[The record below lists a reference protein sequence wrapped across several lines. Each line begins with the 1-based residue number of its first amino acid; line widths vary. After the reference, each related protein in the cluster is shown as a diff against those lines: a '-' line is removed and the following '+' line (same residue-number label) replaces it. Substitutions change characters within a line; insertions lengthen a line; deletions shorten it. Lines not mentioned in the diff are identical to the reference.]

1 VNSRLLRI
9 LHLVAESYIRTAQPV
24 ASARIADRLGL
35 SSATVRN
42 EFATLEAEG
51 YLHQPH
57 ASAGRIP
64 TALGFR
70 RYAERFLPPRPLP
83 ATARRYL
90 EARLGAVHGE
100 TLLRR
105 LAHATAEL
113 SGYAVVVT
121 LAADDHL
128 HAHEI
133 HLSLLSDRTVMA
145 VVVLENGLVRQLRV
159 ALEPAPSDTVLDDA
173 ERNLRQLTLPLRE
186 VPGALERQARRA
198 ERELARTLRAIAA
211 AWPEVTPDRSAT
223 AGLRGLLKEP
233 ESRDPDFVR
242 LVIEHIELPLGAGGG
257 SGAEGASGA
266 GAEGASG
273 ADADDVTI
281 DTDDALARVRA
292 AIHIGEA
299 VGLLT
304 LVGPARMRYGPALRV
319 VHGVSAAL
327 RGHETA

>member
-1 VNSRLLRI
+1 MNSRRLRI

-24 ASARIADRLGL
+24 PSARIADRLDL

-42 EFATLEAEG
+42 EFGVLEAEG

-70 RYAERFLPPRPLP
+70 RYAERFLPPRALP
-83 ATARRYL
+83 ITARRYL
-90 EARLGAVHGE
+90 RARLGAAQGE
-100 TLLRR
+100 ALLRQ

-113 SGYAVVVT
+113 TGYAVVVT

-159 ALEPAPSDTVLDDA
+159 SLDPAPSDTTLDDA

-186 VPGALERQARRA
+186 VPAALERLARGA
-198 ERELARTLRAIAA
+198 ESELARTLSAIAA
-211 AWPEVTPDRSAT
+211 AWPEVTPDRSVT
-223 AGLRGLLKEP
+223 AGLRGLLNEP

-242 LVIEHIELPLGAGGG
+242 LVIEHIEVPTPAPGT
-257 SGAEGASGA
+257 
-266 GAEGASG
+266 
-273 ADADDVTI
+273 DDGMSI
-281 DTDDALARVRA
+281 DTDDAVARVRA
-292 AIHIGEA
+292 TVQLGEA
-299 VGLLT
+299 FGLLT
-304 LVGPARMRYGPALRV
+304 LVGPARMRYGPAVRV
-319 VHGVSAAL
+319 VHGVSDAL
-327 RGHETA
+327 RGQDLV